1 MSKKVVESLK
11 ALLADNYTLYL
22 KTQNFHWNVTGP
34 NFQSL
39 HQLFMDQYT
48 DLFNAN
54 DLIAER
60 IRALGAKA
68 PGSFKE
74 FSKLATIKEAGEAKI
89 TAAQMLK
96 ELIKD
101 QDTILKTLKKV
112 VDAADVADDEVTEGM
127 VVDRMEIHEKNRWML
142 QASA

>member
-1 MSKKVVESLK
+1 MSKKVVENLK
-11 ALLADNYTLYL
+11 TLLADNYTLYL

-39 HQLFMDQYT
+39 HQLFMAQYT
-48 DLFNAN
+48 DLFNSN

-60 IRALGAKA
+60 IRALGSKA

-74 FSKLATIKEAGEAKI
+74 FQKLATIKEASGELNAK
-89 TAAQMLK
+89 QMVS
-96 ELIKD
+96 ELEKD
-101 QDTILKTLKKV
+101 QTAIIKTLKKV
-112 VDAADVADDEVTEGM
+112 AAAASESNDEVTEGM

-142 QASA
+142 QASL

>member
-1 MSKKVVESLK
+1 MSKKVVENLK
-11 ALLADNYTLYL
+11 TLLADNYTLYL

-39 HQLFMDQYT
+39 HQLFMAQYT
-48 DLFNAN
+48 DLFNSN

-60 IRALGAKA
+60 IRALGSKA

-74 FSKLATIKEAGEAKI
+74 FQKLATIKEASGEVNAK
-89 TAAQMLK
+89 QMVS
-96 ELIKD
+96 ELEKD
-101 QDTILKTLKKV
+101 QTAIIKTLKKV
-112 VDAADVADDEVTEGM
+112 AAAASEANDEVTEGM

-142 QASA
+142 QASL

>member
-1 MSKKVVESLK
+1 MSKKVVENLK

-39 HQLFMDQYT
+39 HQLFMAQYT

-54 DLIAER
+54 DAIAER
-60 IRALGAKA
+60 IRSLGSKA
-68 PGSFKE
+68 PGTFKE
-74 FSKLATIKEAGEAKI
+74 FSKLATIKEASGDISAK
-89 TAAQMLK
+89 QMLA

-101 QDTILKTLKKV
+101 QNAILKTLRKL
-112 VDAADVADDEVTEGM
+112 ADSADDVDDEVTEGM
-127 VVDRMEIHEKNRWML
+127 AVARMEIHEKNRWML
-142 QASA
+142 ESSL

>member
-1 MSKKVVESLK
+1 MSKKVIDSLK

-39 HQLFMDQYT
+39 HLLFEAQYT
-48 DLFNAN
+48 DLFAAN

-60 IRALGAKA
+60 IRALGSKA

-74 FSKLATIKEAGEAKI
+74 FSALATIKEASGNYTQK
-89 TAAQMLK
+89 QMLA

-101 QDTILKTLKKV
+101 QGLMIKTLKKV
-112 VDAADVADDEVTEGM
+112 TKAANEAEDEVTDSLAT
-127 VVDRMEIHEKNRWML
+127 DRIEVQEKNRWML
-142 QASA
+142 EASAG